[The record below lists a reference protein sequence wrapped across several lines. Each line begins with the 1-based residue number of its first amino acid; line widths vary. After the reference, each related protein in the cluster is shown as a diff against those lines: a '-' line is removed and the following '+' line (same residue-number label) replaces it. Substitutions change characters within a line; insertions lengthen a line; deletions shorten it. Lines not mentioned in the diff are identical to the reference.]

1 MFPPVT
7 AKQTGINSN
16 ASRWILAASV
26 LGSGAVFL
34 EGTVVSVA
42 LPVMGR
48 DLGLGVAGLQW
59 VMNGYLLTLSALM
72 LFGGA
77 LGDRGSRTHVFSIG
91 LIGFALSSIFCGL
104 APNIT
109 LLVVARVVQGIAGAL
124 VVPNSLALL
133 EETFHGEA
141 RGVAIGQWAAWSGVS
156 TAIGPLAGGW
166 LVDAVSWRFVFFS
179 IVPFAIVAAWIVFRH
194 DNSASTER
202 KRDTSLDYAGAV
214 LGTLGLAGVVGALI
228 TGPDRGFTSPLV
240 ISLAIG
246 GVALLAAFIFIESR
260 ASTPLLPLD
269 VFRSR
274 QFVGANLNTLF
285 VYASLNGLFF
295 LLMLQLQNGLG
306 YSALRAGASLLP
318 INALLLVLS
327 PRSGHLAERIGPRL
341 PMAVGSLIAAIGMLL
356 FIRVKPGSTYVTTV
370 LPALMVFG
378 IGLGLL
384 VAPLTTTALRSL
396 GEQRAG
402 IASGVNNAAARLAGL
417 LATAAIPVAAGL
429 GGSREPRGPALAAAF
444 PRAMM
449 ISAVLCAAGALV
461 AAVMIRGKR
470 AES

>member
-1 MFPPVT
+1 MT
-7 AKQTGINSN
+7 TTSSRSKSG
-16 ASRWILAASV
+16 RWILAASV

-42 LPVMGR
+42 LPAMGR

-91 LIGFALSSIFCGL
+91 LVGFALSSICCGL

-109 LLVVARVVQGIAGAL
+109 LLVVARVVQGVAGAL

-141 RGVAIGQWAAWSGVS
+141 RGVAIGQWAAWSGIS

-179 IVPFAIVAAWIVFRH
+179 IVPFAIVAAWIAFRH
-194 DNSASTER
+194 DSSGSTKR
-202 KRDTSLDYAGAV
+202 KRESTSLDYGGAV
-214 LGTLGLAGVVGALI
+214 LCTLGLAGVVGALI
-228 TGPDRGFTSPLV
+228 TGPDKGFASPLV
-240 ISLAIG
+240 IALAVAGISLL
-246 GVALLAAFIFIESR
+246 GVFVFVESR

-274 QFVGANLNTLF
+274 QFVGASLNTLL

-306 YSALRAGASLLP
+306 FTALKAGASLLP

-327 PRSGHLAERIGPRL
+327 PRSGHLAERIGPRV
-341 PMAVGSLIAAIGMLL
+341 PIAVGSLIAAIGMLL
-356 FIRVKPGSTYVTTV
+356 FIRVKPGTTYMTSV
-370 LPALMVFG
+370 LPALIVFG

-384 VAPLTTTALRSL
+384 VAPLTTAALRSL
-396 GEQRAG
+396 GEKRAG

-429 GGSREPRGPALAAAF
+429 GGSRQPRGPALAAAF

-449 ISAVLCAAGALV
+449 ISAALCAAGALV
-461 AAVMIRGKR
+461 AAVMIRGKQV
-470 AES
+470 ES